1 MNKMKRILILPII
14 FFSFLLFSKN
24 IEAAS
29 CTSGSLT
36 FLFQNEKLK
45 IADVNGVLKMCGAS
59 DGENC
64 YEFVSAQTK
73 IEAAIENQN
82 CSQIV
87 VKTEKD
93 TNYGEKIKYIISFEK
108 MDSGGSQ
115 GGQTVSCGNIEGIP
129 DRIPQI
135 TSTIVT
141 FIQILVPIF
150 LVVFGMLDFVKAVV
164 AQKDDEIKKGQKMF
178 LKRLLVGAFVFFIL
192 VIVKL
197 VISLVA
203 GSDASG
209 IIECMDCFLSNNC

>member
-108 MDSGGSQ
+108 TTSGGSQ
-115 GGQTVSCGNIEGIP
+115 GGNIEGIP

-192 VIVKL
+192 VIVK
-197 VISLVA
+197 
-203 GSDASG
+203 
-209 IIECMDCFLSNNC
+209 